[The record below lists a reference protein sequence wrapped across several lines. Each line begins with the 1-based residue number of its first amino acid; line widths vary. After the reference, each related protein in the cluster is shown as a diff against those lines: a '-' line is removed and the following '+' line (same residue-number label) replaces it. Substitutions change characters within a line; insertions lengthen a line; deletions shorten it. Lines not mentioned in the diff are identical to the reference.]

1 MNSNSN
7 YTPKEINSLICSILD
22 ELEGNFKKKKKE
34 QITMDNI
41 FTLMKD
47 LKALFSTYSELDR
60 KGCGRLVITRYI
72 KLINLM
78 LNIEIRQNRL
88 AEYHDQL
95 KNAYKLAA
103 RVSLEHF
110 LIYYEW
116 DSDDKVYEKRVNILE
131 GYVYFLNTMCYN
143 RKIRKLIVN
152 MPSGYGKT
160 RPEKLYEAF
169 RLGIDP
175 TVTFMSVSSNDRL
188 LRQTSR
194 SVIDIIKSPQYG
206 EVFPELDYE
215 THKKTLFLK
224 ETDEDWKLKDCHLQ
238 TSYITTTRDATA
250 TGFRCSAS
258 THIDD
263 LYNDAYEAMNKE
275 LNDRV
280 YNKYQMV
287 WTERTVKGKKP
298 QIIVTMTRWGVDD
311 LISRLIND
319 EKAKQNFTPH
329 PRFKYCEI
337 SEDGEVV
344 IIRVPALDE
353 NDQSTCPELAST
365 EELIDKRNKL
375 DTWLWET
382 NYQQNAVAPEGL
394 EFDWERLLTYDE
406 LPVFQ
411 DNYCMASLDPSRR
424 GNDYVSMPI
433 FRRNGDYFYLVDCL
447 FSNTSI
453 TFLYDEI
460 VNKIIENNIIKFV
473 IENNTDTSLKTVIE
487 DKLRQKGYLNC
498 TIYEK
503 YNSKKKELRI
513 NEQKDI
519 VRTRI
524 MFPRKGK
531 YGENTQMGKALRQM
545 TTFSFNYPNKHD
557 DMIDSVCIFSN
568 EIILGNAEPQKAVA
582 TKRMF

>member
-1 MNSNSN
+1 MEKTYDEKSI
-7 YTPKEINSLICSILD
+7 KRVICAILE
-22 ELEGNFKKKKKE
+22 ELERNFSKYCKSPLKLE
-34 QITMDNI
+34 DV

-47 LKALFSTYSELDR
+47 LKALFNTYSDLNRRE
-60 KGCGRLVITRYI
+60 CGRLVITKYI
-72 KLINLM
+72 KLINL
-78 LNIEIRQNRL
+78 LIAIEVNPDRL
-88 AEYHDQL
+88 VEYHDEL

-110 LIYYEW
+110 MIYYEW
-116 DSDDKVYEKRVNILE
+116 DSTDKVYEKRVNILE
-131 GYVYFLNTMCYN
+131 GYVYFLNTMCFN

-287 WTERTVKGKKP
+287 WTERTVKGKTP

-319 EKAKQNFTPH
+319 EKSKQEFHPH

-353 NDQSTCPELAST
+353 NDESTCPELAST
-365 EELIDKRNKL
+365 QELLEKRNKL
-375 DTWLWET
+375 DSWLWET

-394 EFDWERLLTYDE
+394 EFDWERLMQYSE
-406 LPVFQ
+406 LPVFP
-411 DNYCMASLDPSRR
+411 DNYAFASLDPARK
-424 GNDYVSMPI
+424 GKDFVSMPI
-433 FRRNGDYFYLVDCL
+433 FKRYGEEYYLIDCI
-447 FSNTSI
+447 FSNTSMAY
-453 TFLYDEI
+453 LYDEI
-460 VNKIIENNIIKFV
+460 VDKIIEHNIIKFA

-487 DKLRQKGYLNC
+487 DRLHDRGFYNC

-503 YNSKKKELRI
+503 YNTGKKEDRI
-513 NEQKDI
+513 KDQKDI
-519 VRTRI
+519 IRDRI
-524 MFPRKGK
+524 VFPSKGK
-531 YGENTQMGKALRQM
+531 YGLNTPMGKALNQM
-545 TTFSFNYPNKHD
+545 TIFSFLYANKHD
-557 DMIDSVCIFSN
+557 DMIDSVAIFAS
-568 EIILGNAEPQKAVA
+568 EIILGNAEPQRA
-582 TKRMF
+582 TAIKRTF

>member
-1 MNSNSN
+1 MDKTYN
-7 YTPKEINSLICSILD
+7 PKEINALICSILD
-22 ELEGNFKKKKKE
+22 ELDANFRRRKDE
-34 QITMDNI
+34 QLSLNDIYV
-41 FTLMKD
+41 LMND
-47 LKALFSTYSELDR
+47 LKNLFNTYSEIDR

-78 LNIEIRQNRL
+78 LNLEGNQDKL
-88 AEYHDQL
+88 VEYHNQL

-131 GYVYFLNTMCYN
+131 GYVYYLNTMCYN
-143 RKIRKLIVN
+143 RKVKKLIVN

-175 TVTFMSVSSNDRL
+175 TITFMSVSSNDRL

-215 THKKTLFLK
+215 THKKNLFLK

-275 LNDRV
+275 LNDRI

-287 WTERTVKGKKP
+287 WTERTVKGKSP

-319 EKAKQNFTPH
+319 EKSKQKFHPH
-329 PRFKYCEI
+329 PRFKYCEV
-337 SEDGEVV
+337 SEDESVV

-365 EELIDKRNKL
+365 AELIDKRNKL

-382 NYQQNAVAPEGL
+382 NYQQNAVPPDGL
-394 EFDWERLLTYDE
+394 DFDWERLMTYDE
-406 LPVFQ
+406 LPVMEN
-411 DNYCMASLDPSRR
+411 DYCMASLDPSRK

-433 FRRNGDYFYLVDCL
+433 FSRNGDYFYLIDCL

-453 TFLYDEI
+453 RFLYDDI
-460 VNKIIENNIIKFV
+460 VDKIIEHKIIKFAV
-473 IENNTDTSLKTVIE
+473 ENNTDTSLKVVLE
-487 DKLRQKGYLNC
+487 EKLHKKGYFDC
-498 TIYEK
+498 VIYEK
-503 YNSKKKELRI
+503 YNTENKERRI
-513 NEQKDI
+513 NDQKDV

-524 MFPRKGK
+524 MFPKKGM
-531 YGENTQMGKALRQM
+531 YGENTPMGKALRQM
-545 TTFSFNYPNKHD
+545 TTYSFKYPNKHD

-568 EIILGNAEPQKAVA
+568 EIILGNAEPQRAKAK
-582 TKRMF
+582 KRTF

>member
-1 MNSNSN
+1 MEKTYDEKSI
-7 YTPKEINSLICSILD
+7 KRVICAILE
-22 ELEGNFKKKKKE
+22 ELERNFSKYSKNPLKLE
-34 QITMDNI
+34 DV

-47 LKALFSTYSELDR
+47 LKALFNTYSDLNRRE
-60 KGCGRLVITRYI
+60 CGRLVITRYI
-72 KLINLM
+72 KLINL
-78 LNIEIRQNRL
+78 LIAIEVNPDRL
-88 AEYHDQL
+88 IEYHDEL

-110 LIYYEW
+110 MIYYEW
-116 DSDDKVYEKRVNILE
+116 DSTDKVYEKRVNILE
-131 GYVYFLNTMCYN
+131 GYVYFLNTMCFN

-287 WTERTVKGKKP
+287 WTERTVKGKTP

-319 EKAKQNFTPH
+319 EKSKQEFHPH

-353 NDQSTCPELAST
+353 NDESTCPELAST
-365 EELIDKRNKL
+365 QELLEKRNKL
-375 DTWLWET
+375 DSWLWET

-394 EFDWERLLTYDE
+394 EFDWERLMQYSE
-406 LPVFQ
+406 LPVFP
-411 DNYCMASLDPSRR
+411 DNYAFASLDPARK
-424 GNDYVSMPI
+424 GKDFVSMPI
-433 FRRNGDYFYLVDCL
+433 FKRYGEEYYLIDCI
-447 FSNTSI
+447 FSNTSMAY
-453 TFLYDEI
+453 LYDEI
-460 VNKIIENNIIKFV
+460 VDKIIEHNIIKFA

-487 DKLRQKGYLNC
+487 DRLHDRGFYNC

-503 YNSKKKELRI
+503 YNTGKKEDRI
-513 NEQKDI
+513 KDQKDI
-519 VRTRI
+519 IRDRI
-524 MFPRKGK
+524 VFPSKGK
-531 YGENTQMGKALRQM
+531 YGLNTPMGKALNQM
-545 TTFSFNYPNKHD
+545 TIFSFLYANKHD
-557 DMIDSVCIFSN
+557 DMIDSVAIFAS
-568 EIILGNAEPQKAVA
+568 EIILGNAEPQRA
-582 TKRMF
+582 TAIKRTF

>member
-1 MNSNSN
+1 MSNE
-7 YTPKEINSLICSILD
+7 YDPKQIKSLICSILD
-22 ELEGNFKKKKKE
+22 ELEANFKRPEKKMLPLEKVYP
-34 QITMDNI
+34 IM
-41 FTLMKD
+41 LD
-47 LKALFSTYSELDR
+47 LKALFNTYSEQDR
-60 KGCGRLVITRYI
+60 KDCGKIVIKRYI
-72 KLINLM
+72 KLINL
-78 LNIEIRQNRL
+78 LIALEKEGSKLI
-88 AEYHDQL
+88 EYHDQL

-116 DSDDKVYEKRVNILE
+116 DSDDKVYEKRVNILQ

-175 TVTFMSVSSNDRL
+175 TITFMSVSSNDRL

-263 LYNDAYEAMNKE
+263 LYNDAYEAMSKE

-287 WTERTVKGKKP
+287 WTERTVKGKTP

-319 EKAKQNFTPH
+319 EKSKQPFHPH
-329 PRFKYCEI
+329 PKFKYCEI
-337 SEDGEVV
+337 SEDEEVV

-353 NDQSTCPELAST
+353 NDESTCPELAST
-365 EELIDKRNKL
+365 KELIEKRNKL

-394 EFDWERLLTYDE
+394 EFDWERLTTYDS
-406 LPVFQ
+406 LPVFE
-411 DNYCMASLDPSRR
+411 DNYAFASLDPARR

-433 FRRNGDYFYLVDCL
+433 FKRSGDYFYLVDCL
-447 FSNTSI
+447 FSNTSMQY
-453 TFLYDEI
+453 LYDRI
-460 VNKIIENNIIKFV
+460 VDKIIEHDIIKFV
-473 IENNTDTSLKTVIE
+473 VENNVDTSLKTLLE
-487 DKLRQKGYLNC
+487 QKLKERGYNFC
-498 TIYEK
+498 TIYEI
-503 YNSKKKELRI
+503 YNTGKKEGRI
-513 NEQKDI
+513 NDQKDI
-519 VRTRI
+519 IRDKI
-524 MFPRKGK
+524 IFPRKGM
-531 YGENTQMGKALRQM
+531 YGENTEMGKALRQM
-545 TTFSFNYPNKHD
+545 TTYSFMYPNKHD
-557 DMIDSVCIFSN
+557 DMIDSLAMFAN
-568 EIILGNAEPQKAVA
+568 EIILGNAEPQRATAV
-582 TKRMF
+582 RRLV